1 MIYPLFHVTSSI
13 VALKTVS
20 LLLGALVTYFAYKA
34 YRRTG
39 AASLQYL
46 AIGFAI
52 VTFGAMLGGV
62 VDQVLAMTRDTA
74 IAAESGLTVIGFAVI
89 VYSLYVE

>member
-1 MIYPLFHVTSSI
+1 MTEITTLIVGLKSVT
-13 VALKTVS
+13 
-20 LLLGALVTYFAYKA
+20 LLLGGLITYFAFKA
-34 YRRTG
+34 FRRTG
-39 AASLQYL
+39 APSLQYL

-52 VTFGAMLGGV
+52 VTFGAMLGGL

-74 IAAESGLTVIGFAVI
+74 IAAESGLTVVGFAVI